1 MAGGGR
7 CRRRRSRVSS
17 IRRRG
22 VGAKLSVHGGGI
34 EDNVKPDNREHGEWI
49 CQHGHRITRRGHMRV
64 DANGGLYV
72 LDSEDEDAGMEMEA
86 GGVDLAD
93 LGGASV
99 TPDAVTIGR
108 DGVMGNGVDVAAE
121 ESIPA
126 DAVNIEEDAGTGEE
140 MDPKV
145 AARLKML
152 LDHIDPTFRDVFVS
166 MLKVLVPA
174 FFDP

>member
-7 CRRRRSRVSS
+7 CRRRRSCISS

-22 VGAKLSVHGGGI
+22 VGSKLSIDGGGI
-34 EDNVKPDNREHGEWI
+34 DDIPMKPVNRDRDEWI
-49 CQHGHRITRRGHMRV
+49 CVRGHRIRRSGRMRV
-64 DANGGLYV
+64 DSNGGVYV
-72 LDSEDEDAGMEMEA
+72 PDSEDEEADMEMEV
-86 GGVDLAD
+86 GSVDLANS
-93 LGGASV
+93 GGASV
-99 TPDAVTIGR
+99 TPDAIAVGA
-108 DGVMGNGVDVAAE
+108 DGVMGDGIDVAAE
-121 ESIPA
+121 GIPA
-126 DAVNIEEDAGTGEE
+126 DAVNVEEDAGTCEE
-140 MDPKV
+140 MHPKV